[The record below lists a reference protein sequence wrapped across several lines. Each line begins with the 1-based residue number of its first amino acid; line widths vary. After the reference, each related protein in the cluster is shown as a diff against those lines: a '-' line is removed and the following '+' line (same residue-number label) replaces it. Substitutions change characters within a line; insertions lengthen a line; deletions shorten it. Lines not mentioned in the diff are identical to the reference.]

1 MQSHRG
7 LLGGRPR
14 KVRRKRQTGERNC
27 KTKGKK
33 RIINLKSNLKM
44 FQHSVTPIG
53 SACGRDTRK
62 PPSSFLS
69 VPGRVVSCEALETA
83 AKQIACVTLKELE
96 CRVTAGG
103 RGSDSVSL

>member
-1 MQSHRG
+1 
-7 LLGGRPR
+7 
-14 KVRRKRQTGERNC
+14 
-27 KTKGKK
+27 
-33 RIINLKSNLKM
+33 M

-53 SACGRDTRK
+53 SACGRDTGK
-62 PPSSFLS
+62 PPSSFLR

-83 AKQIACVTLKELE
+83 AKQIACVTLK